1 MIEVVSPTMVLRE
14 NGVAGSFSK
23 FKTSSFPGLY
33 MEEIVGSLHK
43 ENENLCGAC

>member
-14 NGVAGSFSK
+14 NGVAGASPSSK
-23 FKTSSFPGLY
+23 QVPGLY